1 MLKMNKSTLAW
12 KNEWTALGVATPDF
26 DYEAMV
32 ARTIAGP
39 TWIHFGAGNIFR
51 GFIAALQQHILD
63 SGKAATGIIAADTF
77 DYDIIDRIYQP
88 FDNLSLLVSLRPDGT
103 TEKKIIAGVAESLKA
118 DTANPDAMRRLREIF
133 THPDLQMVSFTIT
146 EKGYAL
152 SDSKGEFFP
161 VVQNDLDAGPGQ
173 CRHVMSIITA
183 LVYERY
189 RRGKL
194 PLALVSMDNCSH
206 NGEKLQTALLTIAK
220 AWADN
225 GWVEADFLAY
235 LQDGKTVSFPWSM
248 IDKITPRPSELIA
261 KQLTE
266 LGIAGMAPLITAKK
280 TFIAPFVNAEVSQ
293 YLVIEDQFPNGRP
306 PLESAGVYFTDR
318 DTVNKTEKMK
328 VTTCLNPLHT
338 ALAIF
343 GCLFGYPSI
352 AVAIQDPQLQALVEK
367 IGYQEGMP
375 VVVDPKIIRPMDFIR
390 EVIEERLPNPFIPD
404 TPQRIATD
412 TSQKLAIRFGET
424 IKTYLESERLRVSS
438 LFFIPL
444 VIAGWCRYL
453 LGVDDKLAPMTL
465 SADPMLAE
473 LTATLSGVKAGEPAT
488 YDGQLQTLLANP
500 VLFGVNLYEA
510 GLGAKVESLFRELLA
525 GADAVRNTLT
535 KYLS

>member
-1 MLKMNKSTLAW
+1 MLNMNKSTLDW
-12 KNEWTALGVATPDF
+12 KNEWTKIGVATPDF
-26 DYEAMV
+26 DYPQMV
-32 ARTIAGP
+32 AKTIAGP

-51 GFIAALQQHILD
+51 GFIAALQQQLLD
-63 SGKAATGIIAADTF
+63 DGKAVTGIIAADTF
-77 DYDIIDRIYQP
+77 DYDIIDKIYQP
-88 FDNLSLLVSLRPDGT
+88 FDNLSLLVSLKPDGT
-103 TEKKIIAGVAESLKA
+103 TDKRIIASVAESLKA
-118 DTANPDAMRRLREIF
+118 DTANSVAMRRLIEIF
-133 THPDLQMVSFTIT
+133 INPGLQMVSFTIT

-152 SDSKGEFFP
+152 SDSKGEFLP
-161 VVQNDLDAGPGQ
+161 VIQNDLVAGPKN
-173 CRHVMSIITA
+173 CKHVISIITA

-206 NGEKLQTALLTIAK
+206 NGEKLQTSLLTIAK
-220 AWADN
+220 AWVGN
-225 GWVEADFLAY
+225 GLAETGFLAY
-235 LQDGKTVSFPWSM
+235 LNDGNTVSFPWSM
-248 IDKITPRPSELIA
+248 IDKITPRPSKSIE

-266 LGIAGMAPLITAKK
+266 LGIAGMAPIITSKN

-306 PLESAGVYFTDR
+306 PLELAGVYFTDK

-338 ALAIF
+338 TLAVF
-343 GCLFGYPSI
+343 GCLLGYTSI
-352 AVAIQDPQLQALVEK
+352 AVEMKDPALKALVEK
-367 IGYQEGMP
+367 IGYREGMP
-375 VVVDPKIIRPMDFIR
+375 VVVDPKIISPVNFIH

-424 IKTYLESERLRVSS
+424 IKTYLADEGLMATS
-438 LFFIPL
+438 LFYIPL

-453 LGVDDKLAPMTL
+453 LGVDDKLAPMAL

-488 YDGQLQTLLANP
+488 YNGQLHTILANP
-500 VLFGVNLYEA
+500 VLFAVDLYEA
-510 GLGAKVESLFRELLA
+510 GLGGKIESLFREMIA
-525 GADAVRNTLT
+525 GVDAVRNTLT
-535 KYLS
+535 KYLL